1 MNNPTYPVKVYVH
14 ALIGLSLPA
23 LTVFGFTVP
32 TFRGI
37 FFLFAAILLSYY
49 GITIRFIMA
58 KLNSTPMIPFYRLL
72 AFTLSLLF
80 FSAFM
85 VIISQQKTSF
95 VYFLALKYM
104 KELSYL
110 TILYT
115 VSIFLFFLFEL
126 IFHLYKHIKKP
137 QRIKNKFE
145 LFGFGIHLFIALFT
159 TLILPDIIFGII
171 YSFIFGFYDNKLFE
185 TSIWE
190 FSYFSFLIH
199 FALPINSESIQN
211 YVKLLNEHTLAR
223 VIQVIHINT
232 CKFLDLTFLAI
243 LIQNFLGFISMFN
256 IENKNNKNS

>member
-115 VSIFLFFLFEL
+115 VSIFLFF
-126 IFHLYKHIKKP
+126 
-137 QRIKNKFE
+137 
-145 LFGFGIHLFIALFT
+145 
-159 TLILPDIIFGII
+159 
-171 YSFIFGFYDNKLFE
+171 YS
-185 TSIWE
+185 S
-190 FSYFSFLIH
+190 
-199 FALPINSESIQN
+199 
-211 YVKLLNEHTLAR
+211 
-223 VIQVIHINT
+223 
-232 CKFLDLTFLAI
+232 
-243 LIQNFLGFISMFN
+243 
-256 IENKNNKNS
+256 